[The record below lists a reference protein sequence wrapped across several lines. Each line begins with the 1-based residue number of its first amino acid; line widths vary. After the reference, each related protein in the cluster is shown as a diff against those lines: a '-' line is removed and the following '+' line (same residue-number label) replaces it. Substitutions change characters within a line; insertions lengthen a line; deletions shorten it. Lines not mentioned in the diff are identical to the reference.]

1 MARSLDDIVKP
12 TRRFI
17 ARIEVPHFGN
27 DNGHNGRNNGAD
39 RGATALVGRAAR
51 SVGEA
56 GGSIRGAAGAAR
68 TRATSIRRRPATP
81 SATEGGLRS
90 RIDRRSGIAA
100 GAAAGG
106 SAALAAYLF
115 DPRKGGRRRA
125 VLRDRFARFSRL
137 ARTGSRSAARDAAH
151 RAQGALAEA
160 RATVMTQ
167 RVDDVVL
174 VERVRSA
181 IGRVARYPGAIEV
194 AAQDGRI
201 TLAGAVLKSNAAAV
215 RAAVRRVRGVAE
227 LDDQLQE
234 HGNAGDAPGLH
245 GPGRTIETDVDFG
258 QRTLPPT
265 TRILAMAGGGALVVY
280 GLVRRGVRGTLLT
293 GIGAGMAL
301 RGATNMELARAVGLR
316 GGRRVDVQKSI
327 VVGGPVSDAFAIWSR
342 FAEFPRFMGHV
353 RSVEPNPDGTYRWHV
368 AGPAGAPILFDAEVT
383 ELIPNETIAWRSVE
397 GELIRHSGIVQFAE
411 ADGATRISVRMSYNP
426 PAGVI
431 GHAVNALFGTEPK
444 TALDEDLLRFKSL
457 LETGTTSAGATEARV
472 DEIVAAPPSTVE
484 AGPDAAISEPLGA
497 REPGDAWTASDMQ
510 GVMPVD
516 AELEPP
522 LDPGAPDTAPEL
534 TEPAYVE
541 SFTTT
546 ADVAVA
552 DPIAG
557 ATAMD
562 SAMAM
567 EVDAGE
573 PPTTAVTPTGDAPDR

>member
-17 ARIEVPHFGN
+17 ARIEMPHFGN
-27 DNGHNGRNNGAD
+27 GNGHGRNGHAD
-39 RGATALVGRAAR
+39 RGATALVGRAAKT
-51 SVGEA
+51 VGEA

-68 TRATSIRRRPATP
+68 TRAASIRPGTTTT
-81 SATEGGLRS
+81 SSSTQSLRS

-125 VLRDRFARFSRL
+125 LLRDRFTRFSRL
-137 ARTGSRSAARDAAH
+137 VRTGSRSTARDAAH
-151 RAQGALAEA
+151 RAQGALAQA
-160 RATVMTQ
+160 RSTVMTQ
-167 RVDDVVL
+167 PVDDVVL

-181 IGRVARYPGAIEV
+181 IGRVARYPGAIDV
-194 AAQDGRI
+194 AAQEGRI

-215 RAAVRRVRGVAE
+215 RAAVRRVGGVAE
-227 LDDQLQE
+227 VDDRLEE
-234 HGNAGDAPGLH
+234 HAKAGDAPLLQ
-245 GPGRTIETDVDFG
+245 GPGRTVETDVDFA
-258 QRTLPPT
+258 QRKWAPT
-265 TRILAMAGGGALVVY
+265 TRTVATVGGGVLVAY

-301 RGATNMELARAVGLR
+301 RGAANMELARALGLG
-316 GGRRVDVQKSI
+316 GGRRAVDVQKSI

-368 AGPAGAPILFDAEVT
+368 AGPVGAPILFNAEVT
-383 ELIPNETIAWRSVE
+383 KLIPNETIAWKSVE

-411 ADGATRISVRMSYNP
+411 ADGATRITVRMSYNP

-431 GHAVNALFGTEPK
+431 GHAVNTLFGTDPK

-457 LETGTTSAGATEARV
+457 IETGTTSAGSTEARV
-472 DEIVAAPPSTVE
+472 DAIAAASPSTGVE
-484 AGPDAAISEPLGA
+484 AGPEAGISEPLGS
-497 REPGDAWTASDMQ
+497 RDPGDAWTASEME
-510 GVMPVD
+510 GLMPVD
-516 AELEPP
+516 AGLEPP

-534 TEPAYVE
+534 TEPAYIE
-541 SFTTT
+541 SFTAT

-573 PPTTAVTPTGDAPDR
+573 PPAGPAGDAADR